1 MRVVGRSGLG
11 VMWVKGLIRVEGF
24 RVLDLYGLGVRHDS
38 EFRGLELKLS
48 DLSGIWVL
56 GCLLQWTG
64 TALGPKQ

>member
-1 MRVVGRSGLG
+1 M
-11 VMWVKGLIRVEGF
+11 KGLIRVEGF

-38 EFRGLELKLS
+38 GFRGLELKLS

-64 TALGPKQ
+64 TALGLKQ